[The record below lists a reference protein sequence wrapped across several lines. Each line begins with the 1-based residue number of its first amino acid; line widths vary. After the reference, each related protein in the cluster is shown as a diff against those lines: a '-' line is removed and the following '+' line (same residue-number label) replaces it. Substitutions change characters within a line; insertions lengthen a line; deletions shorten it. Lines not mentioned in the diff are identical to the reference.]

1 MTRRVT
7 VPGMRRTVLVLVAL
21 LALLAGC
28 SSGATTPTERV
39 AGTHELRVCSTGD
52 YRPLTYRD
60 AAGTWSGIDVD
71 MARDLATKL
80 GAQVTMVPT
89 TWSTL
94 LDDVTA
100 GRCDLAVG
108 GISVTA
114 DRAARASFTVPY
126 LQDGKTPIV
135 RCADLGRYATLPQID
150 RPGVR
155 VVVNPGGTNERFVRT
170 NLKAATIVPYPD
182 NNTIHDTV
190 ADGRTDLM
198 ITDAI
203 EARWQAAARPG
214 VLCAEH
220 PDAPFDSSQKAY
232 LIPPG
237 DPAFVDTVNR
247 WLTTALT
254 DGTWARAARPWL
266 G

>member
-1 MTRRVT
+1 
-7 VPGMRRTVLVLVAL
+7 MRRTVLVLVVLMGVLTAC
-21 LALLAGC
+21 ASAPD
-28 SSGATTPTERV
+28 TPTDRV
-39 AGTHELRVCSTGD
+39 AATRELRVCSTGD

-71 MARDLATKL
+71 MARDLAAHL
-80 GAQVTMVPT
+80 GARVTMVPT

-100 GRCDLAVG
+100 HRCDLAVG
-108 GISVTA
+108 GVSVTA

-126 LQDGKTPIV
+126 LRDGKTPIV

-155 VVVNPGGTNERFVRT
+155 VVVNPGGTNERFVRSR
-170 NLKAATIVPYPD
+170 LQAATVVPYPD

-220 PDAPFDSSQKAY
+220 PEAPFDTSQKAY
-232 LIPPG
+232 LVAPG

-247 WLTTALT
+247 WLTTALA
-254 DGTWARAARPWL
+254 DGTWARLAQPWL